1 MHEAQAAELLSRVK
15 RLEAENTEL
24 KAENESI
31 RQRLEWLLRQV
42 FGRKSEKAAP
52 PEQPQLFDTEADGS
66 GPDGEDDEPEATVT
80 VETHTRAKTA
90 RKPIPGWVQRREV
103 LIDIDGRDKR
113 CACGHEL
120 VRIGEEVSEKLD
132 VIPAQFVALRIVRP
146 KYACSYCEGSA
157 DEDKPAVRI
166 AAMPNAIIER
176 GMATPGLLAFVITAK
191 YVDGLPL
198 ARQEKQF
205 ARMGIELSRKRLSD
219 WVLAVGEALTP
230 LIAELLHQLRS
241 GPILLADETT
251 VQVLGEPDRANT
263 SVSYMWAGYGGDPRH
278 PSVYFHY
285 SERRSLAAA
294 QELIGTYEGYLQTD
308 AYEVYDRIAEGRS
321 ALIHVGCWA
330 HARRKF
336 FDAAQQ
342 GKKTGAAQAG
352 LALIAT
358 LYQIEQEL
366 SGEPRTETF
375 AAVRRERAQA
385 ALEKLHTWLEQKAV
399 QVPPTTALGQAI
411 TYTLGRWEKL
421 IRYLDHPELT
431 PDTNRVENKIRPFV
445 IGRKNWLF
453 SGSPTG
459 AQAAANLYSLI
470 ETAKANNLEPYRY
483 LRALIERLPFA
494 NSPQDYRALLPQFI
508 QIPTG

>member
-1 MHEAQAAELLSRVK
+1 
-15 RLEAENTEL
+15 
-24 KAENESI
+24 
-31 RQRLEWLLRQV
+31 
-42 FGRKSEKAAP
+42 
-52 PEQPQLFDTEADGS
+52 
-66 GPDGEDDEPEATVT
+66 
-80 VETHTRAKTA
+80 
-90 RKPIPGWVQRREV
+90 
-103 LIDIDGRDKR
+103 
-113 CACGHEL
+113 
-120 VRIGEEVSEKLD
+120 SEKLD

-146 KYACSYCEGSA
+146 KYACTHCEGSA

-166 AAMPNAIIER
+166 AAMPKAIIER
-176 GMATPGLLAFVITAK
+176 GIATPGLLAFVITAK

-230 LIAELLHQLRS
+230 VIAELLHELRS

-251 VQVLGEPDRANT
+251 VQVLGEPDRPNT
-263 SVSYMWAGYGGDPRH
+263 SLSYMWAGYGGNPRH

-285 SERRSLAAA
+285 SEHRLSAAA
-294 QELIGTYEGYLQTD
+294 EELIGTYEGYLQTD
-308 AYEVYDRIAEGRS
+308 AYEVYDRIAEGRP

-336 FDAAQQ
+336 FDAAQAA
-342 GKKTGAAQAG
+342 KKTGAAQAG

-366 SGEPRTETF
+366 AGEPRTESF

-385 ALEKLHTWLEQKAV
+385 ALEKLHTWLEQKTV
-399 QVPPTTALGQAI
+399 QVPPTTALGQAVA
-411 TYTLGRWEKL
+411 YTLGMWEKL

-459 AQAAANLYSLI
+459 AQAAANLYSHI

-494 NSPQDYRALLPQFI
+494 ASPQDYRALLPQFI